1 MDEPRPLRGRVVLT
15 PGAAAVVTGG
25 AGAES
30 TLSIVFRHRSVGTV
44 FAAGTEATYQEVD
57 RLRELFTRHRPVT
70 VDEARQVVGAY
81 IAERGYPAEG
91 TAPIRAVPAPP
102 RASRFAFL
110 TAREYVDFR
119 RLLWAR
125 LGSTLGTWSALF
137 ALNVVIYQ
145 KTHSAV
151 WVSALLII
159 EFLPSAVLSLTIGP
173 IVDRRPRQRL
183 MIVSDIGGVLVFCLM
198 PFAHT
203 PLHICLLA
211 GFAGCAAA
219 LFRPG
224 AYSGVPNLV
233 PAEVLPEANSLLQ
246 GSENLTRL
254 MAPFVGGAIL
264 ALTHP
269 SVVYALNAA
278 SFAFSAYLLY
288 RLGSGKL
295 EDASAREAPSKYGGE
310 IAAGL
315 RRIQGDRVLRVI
327 FGVWAV
333 GTFAFGAQNVSE
345 VLLAKNSDGYGASTL
360 GFAVFVAA
368 SGAGIVVG
376 NLIASLVIRR
386 VGAYWGYV
394 LAFTVLAGGIGLCA
408 ISPGVV
414 LGSIG
419 AVIYGM
425 GNGVGLVC
433 NVTLIQETVEDRMRG
448 RTFAFLGTLVQISML
463 VGMIVS
469 GPFTD
474 RYGPRWTWAA
484 CSVILAL
491 AALNAVRVTLRE
503 RRRLEGVPV

>member
-1 MDEPRPLRGRVVLT
+1 MDESRPLRGRVVLAS
-15 PGAAAVVTGG
+15 GATAVVS
-25 AGAES
+25 ES
-30 TLSIVFRHRSVGTV
+30 DETDSTISIEFRHRSVGTV
-44 FAAGTEATYQEVD
+44 VTPTVDATYQEID
-57 RLRELFTRHRPVT
+57 RLRALFARHRPVT
-70 VDEARQVVGAY
+70 VEEARELTHNY
-81 IAERGYPAEG
+81 IAERGYPADGPG
-91 TAPIRAVPAPP
+91 TIRAVPTPQKT
-102 RASRFAFL
+102 SKFAFF
-110 TAREYVDFR
+110 TAAEYLDFR

-137 ALNVVIYQ
+137 ALNVVIYN

-159 EFLPSAVLSLTIGP
+159 EFLPSAALSLTIGP
-173 IVDRRPRQRL
+173 IVDRQPRQRL
-183 MIVSDIGGVLVFCLM
+183 MIVSDLGGVLVFCLM

-233 PAEVLPEANSLLQ
+233 PPEVLPEANSLLQ

-269 SVVYALNAA
+269 TVVYALNAA

-288 RLGSGKL
+288 RLGPGKL
-295 EDASAREAPSKYGGE
+295 EDSSAREVPSKYRGE

-345 VLLAKNSDGYGASTL
+345 VLLAKDSNGYGASTL

-376 NLIASLVIRR
+376 NLIASSVIRR

-394 LAFTVLAGGIGLCA
+394 LAFTVLAAGIGLCA
-408 ISPGVV
+408 ISPGVA
-414 LGSIG
+414 LGSVG
-419 AVIYGM
+419 AVVYGI

-484 CSVILAL
+484 CSFILAL

-503 RRRLEGVPV
+503 RRRFEGLPV

>member
-1 MDEPRPLRGRVVLT
+1 MDEPRPLRGRVVLSE
-15 PGAAAVVTGG
+15 GAAAVVT
-25 AGAES
+25 ES
-30 TLSIVFRHRSVGTV
+30 RDQGSTIAIVFRRKSVGTV
-44 FAAGTEATYQEVD
+44 FTPTTESTYDEID
-57 RLRELFTRHRPVT
+57 RLRGLFGSQRPET
-70 VDEARQVVGAY
+70 AEDARSLIRDYVAS
-81 IAERGYPAEG
+81 RGYPADGTETIHAVP
-91 TAPIRAVPAPP
+91 TAPRQ
-102 RASRFAFL
+102 SRFAFL

-137 ALNVVIYQ
+137 ALNVVIYN

-151 WVSALLII
+151 WVSALLIV

-173 IVDRRPRQRL
+173 IVDRQPRQRL
-183 MIVSDIGGVLVFCLM
+183 MIVSDLGGVLVFCLM

-233 PAEVLPEANSLLQ
+233 PPEVLPEANSLLQ

-269 SVVYALNAA
+269 TVVYAVNAA

-288 RLGSGKL
+288 RLGPGKL
-295 EDASAREAPSKYGGE
+295 EDAASREAPGKYRGE

-315 RRIQGDRVLRVI
+315 RRISGDRVLRVI

-345 VLLAKNSDGYGASTL
+345 VLLAKNSNGYGASTL

-408 ISPGVV
+408 ISPGVA
-414 LGSIG
+414 LGSVG
-419 AVIYGM
+419 AVVYGV

-484 CSVILAL
+484 CSIILAL

-503 RRRLEGVPV
+503 RRLEGVPV

>member
-1 MDEPRPLRGRVVLT
+1 MDEPRPLRGRVVLSV
-15 PGAAAVVTGG
+15 GATAVVTASAAHG
-25 AGAES
+25 S
-30 TLSIVFRHRSVGTV
+30 TIAIVFGRKSVGTV
-44 FAAGTEATYQEVD
+44 QTPTIESTYDEID
-57 RLRELFTRHRPVT
+57 RLRELFATGRPDT
-70 VDEARQVVGAY
+70 VEQARRLVHDYVDA
-81 IAERGYPAEG
+81 RGYRADGAE
-91 TAPIRAVPAPP
+91 TIRALA
-102 RASRFAFL
+102 ASDKPGRFAFL
-110 TAREYVDFR
+110 TAPEYVDFR

-137 ALNVVIYQ
+137 ALNVVIYN

-151 WVSALLII
+151 WVSALLIV

-173 IVDRRPRQRL
+173 IVDRQPRQRL

-233 PAEVLPEANSLLQ
+233 PPEVLPEANSLLQ
-246 GSENLTRL
+246 GSENFTRL

-269 SVVYALNAA
+269 TVVYAVNAA

-288 RLGSGKL
+288 RLGPGKL
-295 EDASAREAPSKYGGE
+295 EDAAARAVPAKYRGE

-345 VLLAKNSDGYGASTL
+345 VLLAKNSNGYGAGTI

-368 SGAGIVVG
+368 SGAGIVIG

-408 ISPGVV
+408 ISPGIV
-414 LGSIG
+414 LGSVG
-419 AVIYGM
+419 AVIYGV

-503 RRRLEGVPV
+503 RRFEGLAV

>member
-1 MDEPRPLRGRVVLT
+1 M
-15 PGAAAVVTGG
+15 
-25 AGAES
+25 
-30 TLSIVFRHRSVGTV
+30 
-44 FAAGTEATYQEVD
+44 
-57 RLRELFTRHRPVT
+57 
-70 VDEARQVVGAY
+70 
-81 IAERGYPAEG
+81 
-91 TAPIRAVPAPP
+91 IRAVSTPH
-102 RASRFAFL
+102 RTTRFAFL
-110 TAREYVDFR
+110 TAPEYVDFR

-137 ALNVVIYQ
+137 ALNVVIYN

-151 WVSALLII
+151 WVSALLIV

-173 IVDRRPRQRL
+173 IVDRQPRQRL
-183 MIVSDIGGVLVFCLM
+183 MILSDLGGVLVFCVM

-233 PAEVLPEANSLLQ
+233 SPEVLPEANSLLQ

-254 MAPFVGGAIL
+254 MAPFLGGAIL

-269 SVVYALNAA
+269 TVIYALNAA

-295 EDASAREAPSKYGGE
+295 EDASARAKPAKYASE

-315 RRIQGDRVLRVI
+315 RRIRGDRVLRVI

-345 VLLAKNSDGYGASTL
+345 VLLAKNSNGYGASTI

-376 NLIASLVIRR
+376 NLTASLVIRR

-408 ISPGVV
+408 ISPGIV
-414 LGSIG
+414 LGSVG
-419 AVIYGM
+419 AVIYGI

-463 VGMIVS
+463 VGMVVS

-474 RYGPRWTWAA
+474 KYGPRWTWAA
-484 CSVILAL
+484 CSFILAL

-503 RRRLEGVPV
+503 RRLAGVVV

>member
-1 MDEPRPLRGRVVLT
+1 MSDEPRPLRGRVVLS
-15 PGAAAVVTGG
+15 AAATAVVT
-25 AGAES
+25 ES
-30 TLSIVFRHRSVGTV
+30 GEHGSTISIAFKRRSVGRV
-44 FAAGTEATYQEVD
+44 FTPTSESTYLEVD
-57 RLRELFTRHRPVT
+57 RLRELFATRRPET
-70 VDEARQVVGAY
+70 VDEARRMIQAY
-81 IAERGYPAEG
+81 VEERGYPTG
-91 TAPIRAVPAPP
+91 GPDAVQVAQRTRSP
-102 RASRFAFL
+102 SRFALL
-110 TAREYVDFR
+110 TASEYVDFR

-137 ALNVVIYQ
+137 ALNVVIYN

-151 WVSALLII
+151 WVSALLIV

-173 IVDRRPRQRL
+173 IVDRQPRQRL
-183 MIVSDIGGVLVFCLM
+183 MIISDIGGVLVFCLL
-198 PFAHT
+198 PFANT
-203 PLHICLLA
+203 PLHICVLA

-233 PAEVLPEANSLLQ
+233 PPEVLPEANSLLQ

-269 SVVYALNAA
+269 SVVYAVNAA
-278 SFAFSAYLLY
+278 SFAFSAYLLF
-288 RLGSGKL
+288 RLGPGKL
-295 EDASAREAPSKYGGE
+295 EDATQREAPSKYRGE

-315 RRIQGDRVLRVI
+315 RRIRGDRVLRVI

-345 VLLAKNSDGYGASTL
+345 VLLAKNSNGYGAGTI

-368 SGAGIVVG
+368 SGAGIVIG
-376 NLIASLVIRR
+376 NLVASLVIRR

-408 ISPGVV
+408 ISPGIA
-414 LGSIG
+414 LGSVG
-419 AVIYGM
+419 AVVYGI

-463 VGMIVS
+463 VGMVVS

-484 CSVILAL
+484 CSIILAI

-503 RRRLEGVPV
+503 RRLEGLPV